1 LLPIAALVDD
11 SVFCVHGG
19 LSPELR
25 RIDALFYLD
34 RNVEVNTHGVLCD
47 LLWSDPSETEFGW
60 AANARGAGY
69 VSPSFTYLV
78 IDYIMCCV

>member
-1 LLPIAALVDD
+1 MLPIAALIND

-47 LLWSDPSETEFGW
+47 LREF
-60 AANARGAGY
+60 
-69 VSPSFTYLV
+69 
-78 IDYIMCCV
+78 